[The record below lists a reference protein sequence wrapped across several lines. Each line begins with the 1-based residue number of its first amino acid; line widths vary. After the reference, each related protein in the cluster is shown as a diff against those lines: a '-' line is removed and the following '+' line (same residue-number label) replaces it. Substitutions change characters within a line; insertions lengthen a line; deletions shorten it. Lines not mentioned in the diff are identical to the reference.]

1 MAEFLN
7 KLDVTPEVR
16 TKLEHYGARTPLA
29 LLALRNASPDS
40 FNRFIGQLTA
50 DEVATKLDAMLND
63 DDRAVLHRKPTGV
76 RSFGAL
82 LDPASR
88 K

>member
-16 TKLEHYGARTPLA
+16 TKLEHYGARTPRA
-29 LLALRNASPDS
+29 LLALRIASPDS
-40 FNRFIGQLTA
+40 FNRFIGELMA

-63 DDRAVLHRKPTGV
+63 DDRAVLQSTPTGV
-76 RSFGAL
+76 RAFGAL
-82 LDPASR
+82 LTPFH